1 MIELEEK
8 ALELSGKEKELTE
21 LYNALEIE
29 KLSRQVVGL
38 EEQTAKEGFWDD
50 PQNSQ
55 KILKEISAIK
65 AKINLATS
73 DRETLIPLYV
83 KKSQA
88 EEESKC

>member
-29 KLSRQVVGL
+29 KLNKQVVGL

-65 AKINLATS
+65 AKINSYNAL
-73 DRETLIPLYV
+73 RLN
-83 KKSQA
+83 
-88 EEESKC
+88 